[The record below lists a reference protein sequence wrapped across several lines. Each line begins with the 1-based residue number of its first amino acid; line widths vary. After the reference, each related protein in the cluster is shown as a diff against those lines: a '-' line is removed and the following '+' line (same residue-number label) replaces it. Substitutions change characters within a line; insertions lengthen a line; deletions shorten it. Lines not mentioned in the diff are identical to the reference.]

1 MPWGRLI
8 SIVGSI
14 PWQSASATLVNNG
27 GWVDN
32 LPWMKIGKVDL
43 KWQPMYAKNMNR
55 WSGMWEEKFKDS
67 GGTYEGLLIE

>member
-1 MPWGRLI
+1 ME
-8 SIVGSI
+8 
-14 PWQSASATLVNNG
+14 
-27 GWVDN
+27 N
-32 LPWMKIGKVDL
+32 LPWMKIDKVDL